1 MLVYLIK
8 SALVLSVLY
17 TLYRFTLRRETF
29 HRLSR
34 VMLIA
39 ILLTS
44 VLLPAIPLTHNDSAT
59 LRQPFEELERWNG
72 TDHGATAPHQMV
84 TARRVPDV
92 AATPQDKPVAWST
105 WANRTYAATTAALL
119 LWYALSLLL
128 FVRTLR
134 SSVRILH
141 VGRIDI
147 RATAD
152 LRTPVSWMQW
162 ILVPAAD
169 LGMQPADTM
178 PGRNGNVALGARSK
192 CLPRALLYHELAHVR
207 GGHSWDRL
215 LCDLLTRLMWFC
227 PFAWMLRG
235 DLISV
240 HEFMADRSAVQDGM
254 DTDAYSRLLIDKA
267 AAPARTPLRGLPLAP
282 VQQLSDGGLKRR
294 LRMLYAA
301 ASHPAVA
308 YRAWLL
314 LPLAAFMWLLVGRP
328 SSLAGAVEA
337 RSLEE
342 LGQTLAGSS
351 RRTTD
356 TRTADTVAPAPDMAQ
371 AVPQAVVET
380 DTAEAANSETAEPQ
394 AKAPGVT
401 AAPAESA
408 SQLARRFGLPH
419 AEKYRVAVG
428 ITTTDRQP
436 DIIYMVDGRRVTRE
450 TFERHATLHDDPA
463 AGQTWALAGGEVA
476 ELSALTRDA
485 AVENMGIDAPVM
497 HVRTRPVKEDP
508 NDMVLYDIRRDIVPN
523 EDQFYLV
530 TRRGENIIFYNMS
543 LTQE

>member
-1 MLVYLIK
+1 MLVYFIK

-17 TLYRFTLRRETF
+17 SLYRVTLRCATF

-34 VMLIA
+34 WVLMVILIA
-39 ILLTS
+39 S
-44 VLLPAIPLTHNDSAT
+44 ALLPAVPLMHGDSVNIHRPLAK
-59 LRQPFEELERWNG
+59 LEQWDEEDAGNSPAGQIVTVRALSDRKAE
-72 TDHGATAPHQMV
+72 TSVETA
-84 TARRVPDV
+84 
-92 AATPQDKPVAWST
+92 AWST
-105 WANRTYAATTAALL
+105 WANRTYAIVTALL
-119 LWYALSLLL
+119 LIGYAVSLLM
-128 FVRTLR
+128 FIRTLL
-134 SSVRILH
+134 SSVRVLQI
-141 VGRIDI
+141 GRIDI
-147 RATAD
+147 RTTP
-152 LRTPVSWMQW
+152 RIHTPVSWMHW
-162 ILVPAAD
+162 ILLPEAD
-169 LGMQPADTM
+169 LGMQPAESADGLRRRGISSERTT
-178 PGRNGNVALGARSK
+178 
-192 CLPRALLYHELAHVR
+192 CLPRALLSHELAHVR
-207 GGHSWDRL
+207 AGHSWDRL

-235 DLISV
+235 DMISV

-254 DTDAYSRLLIDKA
+254 DADSYSRLLIDKA
-267 AAPARTPLRGLPLAP
+267 SAPSRNPLRRLSLAP

-301 ASHPAVA
+301 ASSPAVA

-314 LPLAAFMWLLVGRP
+314 LPLTAFMWLVVGRP
-328 SSLAGAVEA
+328 SSLAEAVEA

-342 LGQTLAGSS
+342 LGRTLTGSS

-356 TRTADTVAPAPDMAQ
+356 TKTTAAVLPSPDMAQ
-371 AVPQAVVET
+371 TTPPAIVET
-380 DTAEAANSETAEPQ
+380 DTAEAASIGTAEPQ
-394 AKAPGVT
+394 TKAPGVT
-401 AAPAESA
+401 AVPSESV
-408 SQLARRFGLPH
+408 SQLAGRFGLPH
-419 AEKYRVAVG
+419 AEKYRMAVS
-428 ITTTDRQP
+428 ITTADRQP

-450 TFERHATLHDDPA
+450 TFERHATLHDDPT

-485 AVENMGIDAPVM
+485 AVESMGIDAPVM

-530 TRRGENIIFYNMS
+530 TRRGEDIIFYNMS